1 MFKNL
6 REDINSVFERD
17 PAARNV
23 FEIIFCY
30 PGLHALWIYRIAHWF
45 WVNEFFFLG
54 RFTSHMGRFLTGVE
68 IHPGA
73 RIGRKFFIDHGMGV
87 VIGET
92 AEIGDNVTL
101 YHGVTLGGV
110 TWDKVKRHPTLDDN
124 VVIGSGAKILGPF
137 TVGKGAK
144 IGSNSV
150 VVKEVPENATVVGIP
165 GRVVMAAPGQDKKE
179 EGRADLEHGKMPD
192 PEAKAISCL
201 FDQIRELERKYEV
214 LAKEHEALKQQVG
227 ASRS

>member
-30 PGLHALWIYRIAHWF
+30 PGLHALWIYRIAHLF
-45 WVNEFFFLG
+45 WVNEFYFLG
-54 RFTSHMGRFLTGVE
+54 RFTSHIGRFLTGVE

-73 RIGRKFFIDHGMGV
+73 TIGRKFFIDHGMGV

-110 TWDKVKRHPTLDDN
+110 TWDKVKRHPTLGDN
-124 VVIGSGAKILGPF
+124 VVIGSGAKVLGPF
-137 TVGKGAK
+137 TVGANSK

-150 VVKEVPENATVVGIP
+150 VVKEVPPNSSVVGIP
-165 GRVVMAAPGQDKKE
+165 GRVVMTEDKPTEKF
-179 EGRADLEHGKMPD
+179 DLQHGKMPD
-192 PEAKAISCL
+192 PEAKAIACL
-201 FDQIRELERKYEV
+201 FDQIRDLDKKYQA
-214 LAKEHEALKQQVG
+214 LTSQYEALKKELDAKG
-227 ASRS
+227 